1 MTGTITAS
9 SRRHRRFMSMGLA
22 VSSAVQRNVLR
33 HRNETTMPVI
43 KVAFI
48 STAAAKTQGSL

>member
-9 SRRHRRFMSMGLA
+9 SKRHRRFMAMGLA
-22 VSSAVQRNVLR
+22 VSIVVPRTMHP
-33 HRNETTMPVI
+33 HRSETAMPVI

-48 STAAAKTQGSL
+48 RTAAAKAQGSL

>member
-1 MTGTITAS
+1 
-9 SRRHRRFMSMGLA
+9 MGLA